1 MVEIDGR
8 TLAILCQR
16 LEPFGSLEVDDG
28 RVVCSRSF
36 RCASAVELVEALTQ
50 RRAGESL
57 RVDAFPDGWKVRFW
71 RALDVVLAADVIAGD

>member
-36 RCASAVELVEALTQ
+36 RCVTVPELAAVLTQ
-50 RRAGESL
+50 RQIGESL
-57 RVDAFPDGWKVRFW
+57 RVDKFPDGYKVRFW